1 MRQLLLY
8 KWERDAP
15 DAGPAH
21 CSLPYICLCGASS
34 VIYGFRRHICETT
47 VLGSAQPERDQ
58 NKTPQ
63 SLSSRGALVEQ
74 SFPRKLLMISLT
86 VCVVE

>member
-34 VIYGFRRHICETT
+34 VIYGF
-47 VLGSAQPERDQ
+47 LGV
-58 NKTPQ
+58 TFVI
-63 SLSSRGALVEQ
+63 LSKGSILCGEL
-74 SFPRKLLMISLT
+74 
-86 VCVVE
+86 

>member
-21 CSLPYICLCGASS
+21 CSLPYIRLCGASS
-34 VIYGFRRHICETT
+34 VIYGFRSHIC
-47 VLGSAQPERDQ
+47 D
-58 NKTPQ
+58 
-63 SLSSRGALVEQ
+63 SLKGQHLVQ
-74 SFPRKLLMISLT
+74 RTLAPSMKRASY
-86 VCVVE
+86 